1 MSAQSSI
8 FPEPDLGTII
18 QFGNHASSLY
28 CMMFDNYCIAYRI
41 KRWMINQN
49 GENMDKID
57 ELDRNVGFEMQELAQ
72 FVFQSG
78 SSMDR
83 ETRQTFLHVTK
94 RYYYVALCS
103 PETIEHHISK
113 VIFEDVV

>member
-1 MSAQSSI
+1 M
-8 FPEPDLGTII
+8 
-18 QFGNHASSLY
+18 
-28 CMMFDNYCIAYRI
+28 

-72 FVFQSG
+72 CVFQSC
-78 SSMDR
+78 SSINR

-103 PETIEHHISK
+103 HETIEHHISK